1 MTVKLNLA
9 DNILSEKFV
18 SGINWKANAEPP
30 SSSLLFRSS
39 QANRVGMSLV
49 QTGEEVLRAK
59 ELWTVKG
66 NRV

>member
-1 MTVKLNLA
+1 
-9 DNILSEKFV
+9 
-18 SGINWKANAEPP
+18 
-30 SSSLLFRSS
+30 
-39 QANRVGMSLV
+39 VGMSLV